1 MGKYLNTYIKIIIGL
16 GNNINNKFIGS
27 RHNLGSD
34 YLIKLSKNFD
44 VKFKKIK
51 KFDGYV
57 SEIYIAKYKIILF
70 IPNSFIN
77 NSGKPIFNIINFYKI
92 YFKNILVIH
101 DELDFLPGIIK
112 FKYGGSSGGHNGL
125 NNIIKIF
132 NNNSFYRLRIGIGR
146 PHNKSEINNFVLNYP
161 TEIEKNKINF
171 AIKNSINALILLIKT
186 KNYNKAINYLH
197 SKNNKVK

>member
-1 MGKYLNTYIKIIIGL
+1 MNTYIKIIIGL

-34 YLIKLSKNFD
+34 YLIKLSKKFN

-57 SEIYIAKYKIILF
+57 SEIYIARYKLILF

-77 NSGKPIFNIINFYKI
+77 NSGKSIFTIINFYKI
-92 YFKNILVIH
+92 YFKNILIIH

-132 NNNSFYRLRIGIGR
+132 NSNSFYRLRIGIGR
-146 PHNKSEINNFVLNYP
+146 PYNKSEINNFVLNYP

>member
-1 MGKYLNTYIKIIIGL
+1 MNTYIKIIIGL